1 MIQKNLIIIL
11 GTEPRILCSE
21 VIRKNNSSMTQ
32 LIGHTNVQ
40 PMLSAWTYICPTY
53 VVSLDIRMSNLKLGV
68 GHTYVQPKV
77 RGLDIRMSNLK
88 VGVGHTYVQAYEF
101 HDTLDIRMSNP
112 YF

>member
-1 MIQKNLIIIL
+1 MSNLNL
-11 GTEPRILCSE
+11 G
-21 VIRKNNSSMTQ
+21 V
-32 LIGHTNVQ
+32 GHTYVQ
-40 PMLSAWTYICPTY
+40 AIMKP
-53 VVSLDIRMSNLKLGV
+53 VGLDIRMSNLKLGV